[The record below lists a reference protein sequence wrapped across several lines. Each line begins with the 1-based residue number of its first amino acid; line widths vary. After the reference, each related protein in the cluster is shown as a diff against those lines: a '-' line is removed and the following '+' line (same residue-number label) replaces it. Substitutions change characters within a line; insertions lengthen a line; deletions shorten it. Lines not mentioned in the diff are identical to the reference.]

1 MEKAILEWRGG
12 RTRERV
18 ERERGQREHSHFT
31 NQTDPIYERGK
42 LTEDPSPKK
51 KHWRLSPRPTLGQ
64 GISDPISFA
73 QLVLVVVGS
82 APPPPF

>member
-1 MEKAILEWRGG
+1 MEGG
-12 RTRERV
+12 GRERV

-51 KHWRLSPRPTLGQ
+51 KLEAFPQANIGA
-64 GISDPISFA
+64 GYF
-73 QLVLVVVGS
+73 
-82 APPPPF
+82 